1 MNKKTHKIAYKITKD
16 LSMIR
21 KRRGF
26 TFSKVTTKK

>member
-21 KRRGF
+21 KRKIGRAH
-26 TFSKVTTKK
+26 V